1 MADGNANGNQE
12 GATTPL
18 MSWNNNLKALL
29 VDPSPA
35 CRLIGKAYLTAYGV
49 NTEAVDNADVAI
61 ILLNMGASFNV
72 ILIDMHMREMNGA
85 QFAMLLRSLGV
96 QTKLL
101 GMSTMFREREKEEFL
116 EAGGDGFIEKPLHP
130 SKFVPILQELD
141 SN

>member
-1 MADGNANGNQE
+1 MKNPIYQTSD
-12 GATTPL
+12 
-18 MSWNNNLKALL
+18 S
-29 VDPSPA
+29 
-35 CRLIGKAYLTAYGV
+35 
-49 NTEAVDNADVAI
+49 
-61 ILLNMGASFNV
+61 NV
-72 ILIDMHMREMNGA
+72 IFGYFKRMLQGNMQNWLTTRSISPL
-85 QFAMLLRSLGV
+85 FAMLLRSLGV